1 MGVGVATSP
10 LTGLTPML
18 ADKGVGVTPATLV
31 GTHVFDEKL
40 DGLRAFVAFDGERVW
55 LRGRKGADLLPHFPE
70 IEDAARALLPPGWAL
85 DGEITTTTFEDVNHR
100 AMMKPQRIHLERASL
115 PLATFNAFDVLHT
128 SGGLSTNCSWD
139 FRRDLLLSRHLNG
152 RFRATEVSQN
162 PAFFDQIK
170 ARGGE
175 GVIAKRITSRYTP
188 GRSPNWLKFK
198 ATRRVTCIAYG
209 YAPGEGSR
217 SDFGAV
223 LIAVLG
229 EDMKPMPIGRAGS
242 GFTATT
248 IADVKGNLDAGNV
261 VLVEIECLGLTSGGQ
276 LRQPVFKGVRSDL
289 TILDAR
295 STQLNNLPKG

>member
-70 IEDAARALLPPGWAL
+70 IEDAARALLLPGTVL

-100 AMMKPQRIHLERASL
+100 AMMKPKRIHLERASL
-115 PLATFNAFDVLHT
+115 PLATFNAFDLLHT
-128 SGGLSTNCSWD
+128 DGRDVTYMAWHM
-139 FRRDLLLSRHLNG
+139 RRVMLDDLALNG
-152 RFRATEVSQN
+152 RFRATTWDVD
-162 PAFFDQIK
+162 PTFFDRIK
-170 ARGGE
+170 AAGGE
-175 GVIAKRITSRYTP
+175 GVIAKRMNARYQA

-289 TILDAR
+289 TILDAL